1 MTAKIQRNTVEKG
14 DIVTHKGKPVLV
26 QSIIDYSPE
35 LRKSF
40 IKGCAID
47 KTGRPLK
54 GADIFP
60 GYDWEILK

>member
-1 MTAKIQRNTVEKG
+1 MTAKTQRNTLKTG

-26 QSIIDYSPE
+26 QKIIDYSPE
-35 LRKSF
+35 LRKYF

-47 KTGRPLK
+47 KAGRPLK
-54 GADIFP
+54 GVNVFP